1 MRMCLITGLH
11 HVSLIARDLAKSR
24 VFYEAVLGLTPSDAR
39 PSLPFDGVWYD
50 IGHQQIHLLNVDNP
64 DPQTGRAEHGGM
76 DRHVALHV
84 TNLAAIRAAL
94 DEKGIHYTLS
104 RSGRPALF
112 CRDPDGNT
120 FELIQPPLPTG
131 LAP

>member
-1 MRMCLITGLH
+1 LITGLH
-11 HVSLIARDLAKSR
+11 HVSLIARDLVQSR
-24 VFYEAVLGLTPSDAR
+24 VFYEQVLGLTPSDAR
-39 PSLPFDGVWYD
+39 PSLPFDGIWYD
-50 IGHQQIHLLNVDNP
+50 IGHQQIHLLNVASP
-64 DPQTGRAEHGGM
+64 DPRTGRAEHGGM

-84 TNLAAIRAAL
+84 TYLAAIRCAL

-120 FELIQPPLPTG
+120 FELIQPPAQPG
-131 LAP
+131 SSP